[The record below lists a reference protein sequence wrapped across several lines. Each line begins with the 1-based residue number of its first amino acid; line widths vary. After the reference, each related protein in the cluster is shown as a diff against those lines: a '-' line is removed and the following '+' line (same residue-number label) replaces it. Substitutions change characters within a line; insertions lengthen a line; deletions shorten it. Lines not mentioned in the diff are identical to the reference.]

1 MNHPAEEA
9 YTATCCTARCGW
21 EQVCHT
27 KYQAL
32 VVARK
37 HEEAKELH
45 LTIVLP
51 PAGGPEA
58 AWFLRE
64 QRLQTSDPGRGPS
77 DSRQRPIGGAAM
89 PSIIR

>member
-1 MNHPAEEA
+1 MNRPTEEV
-9 YTATCCTARCGW
+9 YTATCCTAGCGW
-21 EQVCHT
+21 EQMCQT

-37 HEEAKELH
+37 HEAVKEFH

-64 QRLQTSDPGRGPS
+64 HRLPLSALGRGVS
-77 DSRQRPIGGAAM
+77 DSRQRPGGGAAM
-89 PSIIR
+89 LPTVR

>member
-1 MNHPAEEA
+1 MDSLAHAT
-9 YTATCCTARCGW
+9 YTATCCTAGCGW
-21 EQVCHT
+21 EQGCET

-32 VVARK
+32 VLAQQ
-37 HEEAKELH
+37 HEEAKVLH

-64 QRLQTSDPGRGPS
+64 NRLRISNPD
-77 DSRQRPIGGAAM
+77 
-89 PSIIR
+89 